1 MVVELDLK
9 PEVAARI
16 EALAKARGV
25 SMEAFIAS
33 LIEGMNTDLIG
44 EIEDKDPRIAAMH
57 AAASDELFLNDL
69 AATMEDFKHVDA
81 EYNH

>member
-57 AAASDELFLNDL
+57 AAANDELFLNDL
-69 AATMEDFKHVDA
+69 AAPTKAFKIR
-81 EYNH
+81 